1 MAAQSAIRQTLS
13 ALLRES
19 KRTDGY
25 TDEVELQHN
34 YLESNIE
41 NFISSQHFQND
52 SETLIVAAIILI
64 VSF

>member
-1 MAAQSAIRQTLS
+1 M
-13 ALLRES
+13 RES

-25 TDEVELQHN
+25 TDEVELQQN

-52 SETLIVAAIILI
+52 SRDFHRKHPFFIGIILGTLREMYI
-64 VSF
+64 GEHR